1 MVSIF
6 DEKLTRIKDKLH
18 LKVNKNTYTLDVFKQ
33 VLIENSDLQMLI
45 PLFYYDEIVFPVG
58 EYNKVLDN
66 KNIITKRNIRELE
79 INSVNNHWKKTSMI
93 FNTFLLD
100 NTVVLLILSDEND
113 LLKETSVDVYVSDD
127 NTDYTFDTTL
137 KTDNHAQIY
146 YVKKNSYVKF
156 KINDEWSNI
165 C

>member
-6 DEKLTRIKDKLH
+6 DEKLTRIKNKLN

-33 VLIENSDLQMLI
+33 VLIENSDLRMLI
-45 PLFYYDEIVFPVG
+45 PLFYYDDIVFPFN
-58 EYNKVLDN
+58 EYCKVLDN
-66 KNIITKRNIRELE
+66 KNIITKRDIDRFEAS
-79 INSVNNHWKKTSMI
+79 SVNNHWKKTDII

-100 NTVVLLILSDEND
+100 NNIILLILSDEND
-113 LLKETSVDVYVSDD
+113 LLKETNVDVYVSDD

-137 KTDNHAQIY
+137 KTDNHAQLY
-146 YVKKNSYVKF
+146 YVKKNNYVKF
-156 KINDEWSNI
+156 KINDEWSRI